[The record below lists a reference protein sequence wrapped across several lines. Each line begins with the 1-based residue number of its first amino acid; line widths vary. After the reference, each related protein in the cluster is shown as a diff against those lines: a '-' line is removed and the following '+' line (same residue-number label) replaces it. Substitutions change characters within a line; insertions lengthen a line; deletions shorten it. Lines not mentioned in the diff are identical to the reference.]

1 MFDKQSKQDNNIY
14 VLRLPG
20 IFGQGCKPNYNSVVA
35 TFCNNIQKD
44 IPIQI
49 HDPKKILQLV
59 YIEDLIEYIDDL
71 LQQLPNSISPISQP
85 LYIKIS

>member
-14 VLRLPG
+14 VLRLPESLVRDE
-20 IFGQGCKPNYNSVVA
+20 PNYNSVVA

-49 HDPKKILQLV
+49 HDPKILQLV

-71 LQQLPNSISPISQP
+71 LQQH
-85 LYIKIS
+85 